1 MRLSTLCAAALLA
14 VGSIGLAN
22 AAIVQNGD
30 FSGTSGL
37 TAPSGYGYTGQ
48 QAGYAGFT
56 LDNWTASGY
65 TIWYPNPDDAVNG
78 CAYTQYHFPGST
90 NPGGYCSSLNK
101 VGATL
106 PDGSAT
112 STFIALDG
120 VNTDLQGSV
129 TQMLSGLTNNAKY
142 TVSFF
147 WGTTQETQASNLVQ
161 SHQEHLTVG
170 FGSSSQDTSP
180 DVTTNW
186 GDFEGWFQTSF
197 TFTATGTSQLLSFMA
212 SGLPSDGPPMILL
225 TGVSVTQNVPEPP
238 ELALFGGGLLGLGL
252 LTVFARRRA
261 LRRQA

>member
-1 MRLSTLCAAALLA
+1 MRLSTLCTAALLA
-14 VGSIGLAN
+14 IGSIGLAN
-22 AAIVQNGD
+22 AAIVQNGN

-48 QAGYAGFT
+48 QAGYAGFS

-90 NPGGYCSSLNK
+90 NPGGYCSSLNA
-101 VGATL
+101 VGTTL
-106 PDGSAT
+106 PDGSPT
-112 STFIALDG
+112 NTFIALDG
-120 VNTDLQGSV
+120 VQTDIQGSV
-129 TQMLSGLTNNAKY
+129 KQQLSGLTNGAQY

-147 WGTTQETQASNLVQ
+147 WGTTQETQASNNAP
-161 SHQEHLTVG
+161 SHNEHLQVS
-170 FGSSSQDTSP
+170 FGGDTQNTSP

-197 TFTATGTSQLLSFMA
+197 TFTADSANPWLQFMA
-212 SGLPSDGPPMILL
+212 FGMPSDGPPMILL
-225 TGVSVTQNVPEPP
+225 TGISVTQNVPEPP